1 MILVD
6 SSAWLVLLSKGPLS
20 YEVSKYMREG
30 SKSVI
35 VPTVVLFEVYRKI
48 AKTVSQDEGLA
59 AVALISTYEIV
70 DISREIALTAADLSI
85 RYTLGM
91 ADSLVLA
98 VAREYNAV
106 LLTFDYDF
114 HKIPGTKVLKRKV

>member
-6 SSAWLVLLSKGPLS
+6 SSAWIE
-20 YEVSKYMREG
+20 YFAHG
-30 SKSVI
+30 SLWKVIHQHIKEAKSVI

-48 AKTVSQDEGLA
+48 AKTISSEEGLSV
-59 AVALISTYEIV
+59 VAFMSTHQIV
-70 DISREIALTAADLSI
+70 DISKEVALTAADLSLE
-85 RYTLGM
+85 YELGM

-98 VAREYNAV
+98 TAQEYNAL

-114 HKIPGTKVLKRKV
+114 NKIPDVKILKRS